1 MSKYREKAAA
11 LRAQKVPH
19 INCAQAVVIPFAEE
33 LGIPEETAMK
43 FADGFGGGMKQG
55 SVCGAVTGGIMALGL
70 YGKGDPDSLAL
81 FHQRFMEKHQ
91 DMLNCAELL
100 KANADAGNEKKPFCD
115 GMVLECVDLVEEMIS
130 CQI

>member
-11 LRAQKVPH
+11 LRAQEVPH

-33 LGIPEETAMK
+33 LGIPEELVMK

-70 YGKGDPDSLAL
+70 YGKGDPESLAF
-81 FHQRFMEKHQ
+81 FHQRFKEKHQ
-91 DMLNCAELL
+91 DMLNCADLL